1 MRSAPS
7 FAPYP
12 QHKCSGFFGVAM
24 SGGGSSSGKCVGKGR
39 GKGGG
44 KGPPILW
51 DGSLGPDFFDE
62 PLDEFPLESK
72 SDFTNEAPL
81 RGYDNRKED
90 WPKCRHGQDC
100 LVQMCNDAEGGGRR
114 FFRCPRG
121 WVFVMNYI
129 LLQICL

>member
-1 MRSAPS
+1 
-7 FAPYP
+7 
-12 QHKCSGFFGVAM
+12 M

-39 GKGGG
+39 GKGGS

-90 WPKCRHGQDC
+90 WPKCHHGQDC

-121 WVFVMNYI
+121 WVFVMNYL

>member
-1 MRSAPS
+1 
-7 FAPYP
+7 
-12 QHKCSGFFGVAM
+12 M

-39 GKGGG
+39 GKGGS

-100 LVQMCNDAEGGGRR
+100 LVHMCNDAEGGGRR

-121 WVFVMNYI
+121 WVFVMNY
-129 LLQICL
+129 LFLQICL